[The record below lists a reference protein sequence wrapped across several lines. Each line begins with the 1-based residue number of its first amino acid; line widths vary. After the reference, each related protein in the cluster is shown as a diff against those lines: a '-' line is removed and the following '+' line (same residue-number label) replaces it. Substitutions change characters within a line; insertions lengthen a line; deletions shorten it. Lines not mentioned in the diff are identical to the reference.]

1 MSHNKP
7 LLVVA
12 KGVAK
17 GVIFA
22 VVKVWDFFESVLFVG
37 GLIGC
42 LMLPVVWPMKFVY
55 AAGWLVFFFCVSKY
69 IGKIEGY
76 RKKNRNVKLRK

>member
-1 MSHNKP
+1 MLHNKP

-12 KGVAK
+12 KGAVK
-17 GVIFA
+17 WVIFS
-22 VVKVWDFFESVLFVG
+22 VVKVWNFFESVLFVG

-55 AAGWLVFFFCVSKY
+55 AAGWLIFFFCVSKC
-69 IGKIEGY
+69 IEKIEDY
-76 RKKNRNVKLRK
+76 RKKVETLN

>member
-12 KGVAK
+12 KGAAK
-17 GVIFA
+17 WVIFA
-22 VVKVWDFFESVLFVG
+22 VVNVWDFFESVLFVG

-42 LMLPVVWPMKFVY
+42 LMLPVVWHMKFVY
-55 AAGWLVFFFCVSKY
+55 ATGFLVFFFCVSKC
-69 IGKIEGY
+69 IGKIEDY
-76 RKKNRNVKLRK
+76 RKKSKTLK

>member
-12 KGVAK
+12 KGAAK

-37 GLIGC
+37 GLIGS

-55 AAGWLVFFFCVSKY
+55 AAGWLVCFFFVSKC

-76 RKKNRNVKLRK
+76 RKKKPKH

>member
-1 MSHNKP
+1 MLRNKP

-12 KGVAK
+12 KGAVKWA
-17 GVIFA
+17 IFA
-22 VVKVWDFFESVLFVG
+22 VVKVWNFFESVLFVG

-55 AAGWLVFFFCVSKY
+55 AAGWLVSFLCVSKC
-69 IGKIEGY
+69 IGKIEDY
-76 RKKNRNVKLRK
+76 RKKIETLN

>member
-12 KGVAK
+12 KGAAK
-17 GVIFA
+17 WVIFA
-22 VVKVWDFFESVLFVG
+22 VVNVWDFFESVLFVG
-37 GLIGC
+37 GLIGS

-55 AAGWLVFFFCVSKY
+55 AAGWLVCFFCVSKC

-76 RKKNRNVKLRK
+76 RKKSRNIKLRK

>member
-12 KGVAK
+12 KGAAK
-17 GVIFA
+17 WVIFA
-22 VVKVWDFFESVLFVG
+22 VVNVWDFFESVLFVG
-37 GLIGC
+37 GLIGS

-55 AAGWLVFFFCVSKY
+55 AAGWLVCFFCVSKC
-69 IGKIEGY
+69 IGKIEDY
-76 RKKNRNVKLRK
+76 RKKSLNVKLRK